1 MSSHYG
7 WKSERGTHCLSH
19 PMESSSHGIN
29 PQGLP
34 CPWVQRWLGRRMMW
48 SGSYA
53 RESLQRPLQNLKLGR
68 AAGMV
73 CPPPPLQAAAIP
85 EMALGRPVPN
95 PPTPGPSDGVRSSE
109 GSGMAA
115 GPRGTSG
122 ISAGGMVE
130 ASGPEGAEGAN
141 GEAGHPG
148 LVGEHP
154 VVQSGCTG
162 HWERGKA

>member
-34 CPWVQRWLGRRMMW
+34 CPWVLRWLGRRMMW

-53 RESLQRPLQNLKLGR
+53 RESLQRPLQNLKSGR

-109 GSGMAA
+109 GSGRHGSWTQRDEWDFSRWDGGGLWARRSR
-115 GPRGTSG
+115 GSKWGGRTPRTGWGTTSCPVG
-122 ISAGGMVE
+122 LHWA
-130 ASGPEGAEGAN
+130 
-141 GEAGHPG
+141 PG
-148 LVGEHP
+148 
-154 VVQSGCTG
+154 T
-162 HWERGKA
+162 R